1 MVFSWVQSRGAI
13 WVGALGWGW
22 SLTNHV
28 GSRNHSAF
36 PHVSL
41 FTLFFF
47 YPYSSFLLLFFTL
60 FFFLFLP
67 YSSFLL
73 LSFSYFLF
81 FSFSLFFFFPFLK
94 RCPEPHQ
101 YWKVNGASVQ
111 HYVVE
116 SSSPQV
122 VWCRPHKPHYPGSNP
137 RQNHNTAG
145 FKYIFTY
152 LWYWAWR
159 KLNSSLIRSIESTMF
174 SLKGPPCGP
183 VGPPCP
189 PGTYKKERQKK
200 LSLIIVCIWASR
212 QKNTAAL
219 WFSGLRLLHAM
230 RQ

>member
-1 MVFSWVQSRGAI
+1 MVFSWVQNQGHS
-13 WVGALGWGW
+13 LGRDSGG
-22 SLTNHV
+22 SSPTNHV
-28 GSRNHSAF
+28 GTILPNSSCFLFSSF
-36 PHVSL
+36 P
-41 FTLFFF
+41 LFFF
-47 YPYSSFLLLFFTL
+47 SP
-60 FFFLFLP
+60 
-67 YSSFLL
+67 
-73 LSFSYFLF
+73 FLF
-81 FSFSLFFFFPFLK
+81 FSFSSFPFSYFLLFPLSSFPLFLK

-101 YWKVNGASVQ
+101 YWKVNGAPVQ

-137 RQNHNTAG
+137 WQNHNTAG

-189 PGTYKKERQKK
+189 PGTYKKD
-200 LSLIIVCIWASR
+200 R
-212 QKNTAAL
+212 QKNYL
-219 WFSGLRLLHAM
+219 
-230 RQ
+230 